1 MFLTIEDLAPF
12 ATIDQAKASA
22 MIEDAEAMALMAAP
36 CLSGTL
42 SAAQRKVAKAILRA
56 AVLRWNDQGTG
67 ALVQESI
74 GPYSST
80 YDNRERRRGLLWP
93 TEIEALQKVCAAVSG
108 ETGKAFTIA
117 VDYAGANPHLPWC
130 NLAFGATYCSCGAD
144 IAGYP
149 IYEDPESA

>member
-1 MFLTIEDLAPF
+1 MFLAIEDLTAF
-12 ATIDQAKASA
+12 ATIDQAKATA

-42 SAAQRKVAKAILRA
+42 TDQQRKAAKAILRA

-67 ALVQESI
+67 ALQQESI
-74 GPYSST
+74 GPYGST
-80 YDNRERRRGLLWP
+80 YDTRQQRRGLFWP
-93 TEIEALQKVCAAVSG
+93 SEIEALQTVCATTSSRMV
-108 ETGKAFTIA
+108 FT
-117 VDYAGANPHLPWC
+117 VQTLPTCSPHLPWC

-144 IAGYP
+144 IAGHP